1 MKLEFLG
8 TGGAFAA
15 PRPGCGCRVCVEAR
29 EHGPPY
35 ARSGPSL
42 FVHGP
47 DLLVDTPEES
57 REQLNRA
64 GIARV
69 RACVY
74 SHWHPDHVMGRRVF
88 ESLNFPARKWPWPR
102 PRAHA
107 TDVYLPEQV
116 AVDFRH
122 RLGSHEHLAFLQER
136 LGVVHVHALR
146 DGDEIRLDG
155 VVVRPFRLAEDYVY
169 AFLLEGGGSRVLVV
183 MDELHGW
190 TPPAAL
196 GSLDVAVLPMGI
208 CEHDPFTGERRIHPD
223 HPLLRVEATFA
234 DTLEV
239 VGALDARRVYF
250 AHIEEPDGLGY
261 DDLLRLEAVLAER
274 DGVAVT
280 FAYDGLVLDV

>member
-8 TGGAFAA
+8 TGGAFAP
-15 PRPGCGCRVCVEAR
+15 PRPGCGCPVCVQAR

-35 ARSGPSL
+35 ARTGPSL

-69 RACVY
+69 RTCVY
-74 SHWHPDHVMGRRVF
+74 SHWHPDHVMGRRIF
-88 ESLNFPARKWPWPR
+88 ESLNFPARKWPR
-102 PRAHA
+102 PPASA

-116 AVDFRH
+116 AADFRQ

-136 LGVVHVHALR
+136 LGVVRVHELR
-146 DGDEIRLDG
+146 DGDEIQLDG
-155 VVVRPFRLAEDYVY
+155 LVVRPFRLAEDYVY
-169 AFLLEGGGSRVLVV
+169 AFVLEGGGSRVLLV

-190 TPPAAL
+190 APPAGL
-196 GSLDVAVLPMGI
+196 GPIDVAVLPMGI

-239 VGALDARRVYF
+239 VGVLDAGRVYL